1 MTVEI
6 DLLSRA
12 GVAAADGRPIFAY
25 SCTDPERAR
34 LSSDLRLRLELNPQH
49 PVTAR
54 RFVLWAAEEIRTQLP
69 PGGLTWAWLF
79 GRLGRG
85 PDGALGRE
93 LTLEGFAWWRR
104 PIRRSDDGNRL
115 LLYSLMAEGGL
126 PDAYLAEAARY
137 RDTVLAVL
145 SEIEAEGALGPA
157 IVERA
162 ACRRMAGLP
171 QTFQHED
178 TARLLADLALA
189 LAAVR
194 KLLPADLP
202 AEAAEPWLDAQAPG
216 WRDSLPLRLSPAT
229 VEALV
234 RPALRAARGEAARL
248 AGPICRR
255 ELRRRAD
262 ATGWVACAII
272 GDGSLLAARFLEDV
286 DPGLRLRL
294 LPPAPPSGPAPSFLG
309 VPEEGGWRLTRTGGT
324 SEAVVHVPPDHR
336 VALTAYADSRP
347 VGEAVVDPGLPPP
360 DLAPMIWRPTD
371 PDEARPTRLEPVPG
385 AARTRGPCLWLMT
398 AADAEPEASAGLTW
412 GEPEPVPGGRL
423 WRLSGDGTVA
433 VAGQSSRI
441 VTGADSDAAAHALH
455 AFGQPLRG
463 WRSEDGR
470 AVFVGQPE
478 LFGASASGVLHRL
491 RNEVATRPVRERLCG
506 YLAEWRSRGELA
518 ARIAYTALPE
528 GLRIVVDEIGPG
540 AVTLSANGLRPGW
553 HLRLRAADAE
563 IAAPAAADGTTRLRL
578 SVEGQPPADLTLRL
592 SDPNA
597 GEAIELRS
605 PWPAR
610 RGMIVGPDQR
620 RLGHD
625 LSLAVGALDG
635 WRGIVPD
642 RRQASLQLRFGA
654 SGPRVGL
661 PVSGEVRLASVEPL
675 TRTMLSLG
683 GFDDEVRL
691 RLIVD
696 GHEGRKLILRRYAD
710 ETRFLNGAFHGAT
723 GPWQLHAV
731 AIDPPGEV
739 EERGD
744 VCGDLSLDSWLG
756 GTDALWLVQ
765 ARAAD
770 GTVARP
776 FAWSRVPRV
785 ASTREARIAGYA
797 AAMRDLL
804 TNPADPGW
812 EGSWRLFKA
821 ARDGGDAG
829 ALDQV
834 QALAKV
840 PAFAVALLFRVAEH
854 EIAEALALEDATAI
868 WWPASP
874 LSAWA
879 DAIAA
884 EHRRRCEA
892 LISAGFDAA
901 TSGRMSEEAMLS
913 RAARLLVLR
922 PELQGHLG
930 AGLARSGLSGIVPAP
945 HLPGGMMP
953 LAVARPAERLDRL
966 KQEVARRDPP
976 LPEGTAGLRSPRNGR
991 ARGMP
996 DHLRGLLDAPFVA
1009 AEIAA
1014 QCAPADLTTL
1024 LQLIALRTADPLWF
1038 DAALPAAIGLTAG
1051 DCR

>member
-1 MTVEI
+1 M
-6 DLLSRA
+6 
-12 GVAAADGRPIFAY
+12 
-25 SCTDPERAR
+25 
-34 LSSDLRLRLELNPQH
+34 
-49 PVTAR
+49 R

-79 GRLGRG
+79 GRLGRAA
-85 PDGALGRE
+85 DGGLGRE
-93 LTLEGFAWWRR
+93 LVLEGFAWWRR
-104 PIRRSDDGNRL
+104 PIRLSDDGDRL

-145 SEIEAEGALGPA
+145 SEIEAEGVLGPA
-157 IVERA
+157 IAERA
-162 ACRRMAGLP
+162 ARRRMAGLP

-178 TARLLADLALA
+178 TAWLLTDLALA
-189 LAAVR
+189 AAR

-255 ELRRRAD
+255 ELRRRAEG
-262 ATGWVACAII
+262 TGWIACAII
-272 GDGSLLAARFLEDV
+272 GDGSLLATRFLEDV

-294 LPPAPPSGPAPSFLG
+294 LAPAPASGPAPSFLG
-309 VPEEGGWRLTRTGGT
+309 VPEEGGWRLVRTGGT
-324 SEAVVHVPPDHR
+324 SEAVVHVPLDHR
-336 VALTAYADSRP
+336 VALTAHADSRP
-347 VGEAVVDPGLPPP
+347 LGEAVVDPGLPPP
-360 DLAPMIWRPTD
+360 DLAPMIWRPMN

-385 AARTRGPCLWLMT
+385 AARTRGPFLWLMT
-398 AADAEPEASAGLTW
+398 AADAEPATSGGLIC
-412 GEPEPVPGGRL
+412 GEPEAVPGGRL
-423 WRLSGDGTVA
+423 WPLSGDGTVT

-441 VTGADSDAAAHALH
+441 VTGAESEAAAHALH
-455 AFGQPLRG
+455 AFGEPLRG
-463 WRSEDGR
+463 WRSDDGR
-470 AVFVGQPE
+470 ALFVGQPQ

-491 RNEVATRPVRERLCG
+491 RSEVVTRPARERLCG

-528 GLRIVVDEIGPG
+528 GLRIIVDETGPG
-540 AVTLSANGLRPGW
+540 MVTLSAEGMRPGW
-553 HLRLRAADAE
+553 HLRLRAADSE
-563 IAAPAAADGTTRLRL
+563 VAAPAPADGTIRLRL
-578 SVEGQPPADLTLRL
+578 TIEGQPPADLALGL
-592 SDPNA
+592 SDPSS

-605 PWPAR
+605 AWPAR
-610 RGMIVGPDQR
+610 RGMIVGPDRR
-620 RLGHD
+620 RLGRD
-625 LSLAVGALDG
+625 VSVAIGALDG
-635 WRGIVPD
+635 WRGIVPE

-654 SGPRVGL
+654 TGPRIGL

-675 TRTMLSLG
+675 ARTMLSLG
-683 GFDDEVRL
+683 SFDDEVRL

-696 GHEGRKLILRRYAD
+696 GHEGHKLTLRRYAD
-710 ETRFLNGAFHGAT
+710 ETRFLDGAFHG
-723 GPWQLHAV
+723 GSRPWHLLAV
-731 AIDPPGEV
+731 AVDPPGAV
-739 EERGD
+739 EERGE
-744 VCGDLSLDSWLG
+744 VRGDLPLDSWLG

-776 FAWSRVPRV
+776 FAWSRVPRA
-785 ASTREARIAGYA
+785 ASTRENRIAGYA

-804 TNPADPGW
+804 LDPVDPRW
-812 EGSWRLFKA
+812 EVIWRLFSS

-840 PAFAVALLFRVAEH
+840 PAFAVALLFRVADH
-854 EIAEALALEDATAI
+854 EIGEALALEDATAI

-884 EHRRRCEA
+884 EHRRRCEI
-892 LISAGFDAA
+892 LLSAGFDAS
-901 TSGRMSEEAMLS
+901 TSRRMSEEAMLS

-953 LAVARPAERLDRL
+953 LAVARPADRLDRL

-976 LPEGTAGLRSPRNGR
+976 VPEGTAGLRAPPNGR
-991 ARGMP
+991 AAGMP

-1014 QCAPADLTTL
+1014 QAAPADLTTL